1 MKSKAQIRMNFVK
14 ARADA
19 DKIDRIAA
27 MMRKLSREKMENSMN
42 NLAAA
47 WTGTNSRL
55 FLKKEGQLQTDID
68 QTVRNLND
76 IADDIRKIAQRVY
89 DAEMRAYEIA
99 IRRRS

>member
-1 MKSKAQIRMNFVK
+1 
-14 ARADA
+14 
-19 DKIDRIAA
+19 
-27 MMRKLSREKMENSMN
+27 MEISMN
-42 NLAAA
+42 NLSAA

>member
-1 MKSKAQIRMNFVK
+1 MDFAK

-19 DKIDRIAA
+19 DKIDQIASTL
-27 MMRKLSREKMENSMN
+27 KTLSREKLENSMN

-55 FLKKEGQLQTDID
+55 FLKKEGQLQTEMD

-76 IADDIRKIAQRVY
+76 IADDIRRIAQRVY
-89 DAEMRAYEIA
+89 EAEMRAYEIA
-99 IRRRS
+99 MRRNS